1 MITSMPY
8 YVFKIT
14 QPTPI
19 LKNLNL
25 QDSFEEYRAARVLAR
40 SLRADLPANTPI
52 MIKIIHAASI
62 LEAEE
67 QLYEKRD
74 KPILREWEK

>member
-1 MITSMPY
+1 MPY

-19 LKNLNL
+19 LKNLDL
-25 QDSFEEYRAARVLAR
+25 QDSFENYREARALAR
-40 SLRADLPANTPI
+40 SLRADLPANS
-52 MIKIIHAASI
+52 KITVKLILAGSE

-67 QLYEKRD
+67 QLQEKRE
-74 KPILREWEK
+74 KPIVKEWEK

>member
-1 MITSMPY
+1 MPY

-19 LKNLNL
+19 LKNLVL
-25 QDSFEEYRAARVLAR
+25 QNVFEEYRAARNFAR
-40 SLRADLPANTPI
+40 SLRVDLPANTPLT
-52 MIKIIHAASI
+52 IKIMHAASE

-67 QLYEKRD
+67 QLQEKRE
-74 KPILREWEK
+74 KPIVKEWEK

>member
-1 MITSMPY
+1 MPY

-19 LKNLNL
+19 LKNLDL
-25 QDSFEEYRAARVLAR
+25 QDSFENYREARALAR
-40 SLRADLPANTPI
+40 SLRADLPANSEITV
-52 MIKIIHAASI
+52 KLVHAASQ

-67 QLYEKRD
+67 QLQEKRE
-74 KPILREWEK
+74 KPIVKEWEK